1 MKVILPAI
9 IILFVLKLPVAQNQS
24 AVNMFIDE
32 GTGLYTYK
40 EVIEEQGTKDELY
53 NRCASWLHVYF
64 ANPWDA
70 AKVRDQ
76 ASGLIKIKHQ
86 ARIYDYPEGEV
97 KKDAGLVLYEAR
109 IEFKDMRYRITV
121 DNFAWKKASRYPIEK
136 WLDTEAPD

>member
-64 ANPWDA
+64 ANESFTDEIVSTSDNTELIGIIEQTDA
-70 AKVRDQ
+70 YQYTSKNSSYYMIQFSTNETGYVGNTKMTSDYSFIFDRDTG
-76 ASGLIKIKHQ
+76 SNG
-86 ARIYDYPEGEV
+86 
-97 KKDAGLVLYEAR
+97 
-109 IEFKDMRYRITV
+109 
-121 DNFAWKKASRYPIEK
+121 
-136 WLDTEAPD
+136 